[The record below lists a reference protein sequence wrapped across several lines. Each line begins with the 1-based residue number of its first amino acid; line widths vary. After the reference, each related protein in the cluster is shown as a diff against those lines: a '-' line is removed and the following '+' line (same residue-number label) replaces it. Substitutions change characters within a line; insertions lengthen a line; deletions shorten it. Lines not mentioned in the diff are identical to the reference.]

1 MEGVMAKF
9 CSKCGTDIAENIKFC
24 PKCGARTNKIS
35 LEKNVKDA
43 INATD
48 TGRNNPMPNNR
59 QDFGQQPQYNQQAP
73 VQKNNDIVKFVIA
86 GVVLAVLIVFGMYS
100 LVFKDEGNKPVA
112 SQAAQSVQQEKNNTE
127 SRSAPAD
134 TDNKYKEKIAELANQ
149 KDQLDVEIG
158 GVAASIN
165 SYLNNGH
172 ADFRDASADKILNDA
187 KATLDKVEA
196 AQKQLKELKVKSE
209 DQAVKDALLS
219 VYDCEAGRI
228 RGLYK
233 GVLDSRNNG
242 EYSIGF
248 GEGTKAAYKFDDE
261 NKKFNDLYKK

>member
-1 MEGVMAKF
+1 M
-9 CSKCGTDIAENIKFC
+9 
-24 PKCGARTNKIS
+24 
-35 LEKNVKDA
+35 
-43 INATD
+43 
-48 TGRNNPMPNNR
+48 
-59 QDFGQQPQYNQQAP
+59 
-73 VQKNNDIVKFVIA
+73 
-86 GVVLAVLIVFGMYS
+86 
-100 LVFKDEGNKPVA
+100 
-112 SQAAQSVQQEKNNTE
+112 
-127 SRSAPAD
+127 
-134 TDNKYKEKIAELANQ
+134 
-149 KDQLDVEIG
+149 
-158 GVAASIN
+158 AASIN

-219 VYDCEAGRI
+219 VYDCEVGRI